1 MLPDG
6 SGIDLCARLRTSRI
20 DTPILLLTAR
30 GEIKNRVLGLD
41 AGADDYLPKPFAMS
55 ELRSRVNALGR
66 RGPIRRSRSIELGPL
81 AVDLEGRRVY
91 ADGRPLNLTA
101 RELAIVTLLASR
113 KGSIV
118 ARDRLIESVWGEV
131 SDSARS
137 SLEVLIARIRRKL
150 GVHADLLRTVRG
162 VGYMLDG
169 EKP

>member
-1 MLPDG
+1 
-6 SGIDLCARLRTSRI
+6 
-20 DTPILLLTAR
+20 
-30 GEIKNRVLGLD
+30 
-41 AGADDYLPKPFAMS
+41 
-55 ELRSRVNALGR
+55 
-66 RGPIRRSRSIELGPL
+66 
-81 AVDLEGRRVY
+81 
-91 ADGRPLNLTA
+91 
-101 RELAIVTLLASR
+101 VTLLASR